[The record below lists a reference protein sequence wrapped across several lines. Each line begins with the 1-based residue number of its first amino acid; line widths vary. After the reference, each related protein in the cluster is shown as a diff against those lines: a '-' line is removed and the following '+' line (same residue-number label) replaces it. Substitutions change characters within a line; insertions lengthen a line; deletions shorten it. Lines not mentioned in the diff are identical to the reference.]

1 MQPFCLVLLE
11 ANTPKHSVS
20 DNLYLKIDAT
30 MLKEF
35 YSLDKQ
41 AKLIALPSGL
51 EATEKPLNHRGMFIR
66 QLRGKNN
73 AN

>member
-1 MQPFCLVLLE
+1 
-11 ANTPKHSVS
+11 
-20 DNLYLKIDAT
+20 